1 MQKLKI
7 SLSIFLLTF
16 IALSNLQAQMVQFKG
31 LEFYQK
37 DNRWSELEK
46 DDYKRFKTSHSELS
60 ETFLVIDI
68 YNKEKIENKG
78 EYYAEIACTRHLG
91 VGLTS
96 EMQVD
101 KLDDF
106 TEVPEGLK
114 FLRYKVKTEK
124 YGQKIWGK
132 IWAVEYPKKNTLFIF
147 TAVYKDMDEDD
158 YGTITKDAIEALDMM
173 LKTIRIKQ

>member
-1 MQKLKI
+1 MQKL
-7 SLSIFLLTF
+7 SILL
-16 IALSNLQAQMVQFKG
+16 IACLMILGLFNELQAQMVQFKG

-60 ETFLVIDI
+60 ETFLVIDT
-68 YNKEKIENKG
+68 YNKENIENKG
-78 EYYAEIACTRHLG
+78 EYYAKIACTRHLG
-91 VGLTS
+91 PGLTS

-124 YGQKIWGK
+124 DGQKIWGK
-132 IWAVEYPKKNTLFIF
+132 IWAVEYPKKNSLFIF
-147 TAVYKDMDEDD
+147 TAVYKDTDEDD